1 MRIWWMELLEGSIAV
16 VFGLFLLTFPHQTL
30 TLIIVLFGLYIAV
43 EAALH
48 LVSIATR
55 RVIVRRAYW
64 DIAVSCAN
72 LAVGILFLVRPNAGT
87 IFFLLLLAGRIGV
100 QIIAELRTALRSQ
113 SRLAGMYWTYA
124 FGLIAVLLLLFVAGN
139 LRTLFYW
146 FIALTA
152 LLDGILLLTRGV
164 VLWRAPARIQRV
176 MSQFQALIQATTPP
190 DPALRRAI
198 VFVRRTGANGLGHV
212 GWAFEWPNGRFNA
225 GSIENVAGKPFAA
238 VAEMDFWASHV
249 ADPVPCMRDRDFPY
263 DEYKIFLPHQPQPHV
278 AWRTVIWESR
288 TPYSLIHH
296 NCNDVVY
303 DVLRAYGVENLLDP
317 AEEYVPNDWYDA
329 LRGPSFTIADH
340 PTIDQHIFRQNTQET
355 AFTDR
360 SLTIPARLTA
370 EMPPWRQSNTRVYV
384 EMVAIWRKMLW
395 DLRSTMMLV
404 WNMRRMISS
413 QPATAAITVE
423 TPQSGKSV

>member
-1 MRIWWMELLEGSIAV
+1 MRIWWMELIEGSIAI
-16 VFGLFLLTFPHQTL
+16 VFGLFLLIFPHQTF
-30 TLIIVLFGLYIAV
+30 TLIIVLFGLYIVA
-43 EAALH
+43 EATLR
-48 LVSIATR
+48 LVAIATSRIVVR
-55 RVIVRRAYW
+55 RVFW

-72 LAVGILFLVRPNAGT
+72 LAVGLLFLVRPKVGT
-87 IFFLLLLAGRIGV
+87 IFFLLLFVGRIGV
-100 QIIAELRTALRSQ
+100 QVFAELRTAWRSQ
-113 SRLAGMYWTYA
+113 SRLAGLYWTYA
-124 FGLIAVLLLLFVAGN
+124 LGLLGVIVLLFAGN
-139 LRTLFYW
+139 NVRTLLYW

-176 MSQFQALIQATTPP
+176 MSRFQALIQETTPP
-190 DPALRRAI
+190 DPVLRRAI

-212 GWAFEWPNGRFNA
+212 GWAFEWPNGRFNV
-225 GSIENVAGKPFAA
+225 GSVENVAGKPFAT
-238 VAEMDFWASHV
+238 VAEMGFWASHV

-263 DEYKIFLPHQPQPHV
+263 DEYKIFPIEQPQPHA

-303 DVLRAYGVENLLDP
+303 DVLRAYGVANLLDP

-340 PTIDQHIFRQNTQET
+340 PTIEQHVFRQNTRVT
-355 AFTDR
+355 TFIDR
-360 SLTIPARLTA
+360 SLNIPVRLTA
-370 EMPPWRQSNTRVYV
+370 AMPPWRQSNARVYV

-395 DLRSTMMLV
+395 DLRSTAMLV
-404 WNMRRMISS
+404 WNVRRMLPP
-413 QPATAAITVE
+413 QPSKPAITVD
-423 TPQSGKSV
+423 TPKSGKPV